1 MSPAQTRRMGL
12 SMLDQDS
19 SGENT
24 LESAVE
30 VFDQSRHRL
39 FGIAYRILGSVAEA
53 EDIVQE
59 AWLRWQ
65 QTDRSAVR
73 NPAGFLTTVATRLAI
88 NVAESARSRRETYVG
103 PWLPEPVDTEADP
116 TLGAERAEALESATL
131 LLLERLRP
139 DQRAAYVLREAFG
152 YSYDEIAEIL
162 EISSVNARQVVSRA
176 KRGVLSERREPV
188 DPAKHREL
196 LSAFVAAAQKGD
208 LAQLERVLAADV
220 VSLSD
225 GAGIV
230 GNAARRPVVGRT
242 PVAKFVRAFSS
253 WWWDGATTSW
263 METNGRPSLLVRR
276 NGEPVALLSIAASA
290 AGIEQ
295 LMWVMV
301 PDKLVRLRGAEPGR

>member
-1 MSPAQTRRMGL
+1 MEL
-12 SMLDQDS
+12 SMPIDEDS
-19 SGENT
+19 SGEDT

-30 VFDQSRHRL
+30 VFDESRHRL
-39 FGIAYRILGSVAEA
+39 FGIAYRMLGSVAEA

-65 QTDRSAVR
+65 QADRSAVR

-88 NVAESARSRRETYVG
+88 NVADSARSRREAYVG

-116 TLGAERAEALESATL
+116 TLGAERDEALESATL

-162 EISSVNARQVVSRA
+162 DISSVNARQIVSRA
-176 KRGVLSERREPV
+176 KRGLLSDRKDPV

-196 LSAFVAAAQKGD
+196 LSAFVAAARGGN
-208 LAQLERVLAADV
+208 LAQLERILAADV

-225 GAGIV
+225 GAGIA
-230 GNAARRPVVGRT
+230 GDAARRPVVGRV
-242 PVAKFVRAFSS
+242 PVAKFVRAFSR
-253 WWWDGATTSW
+253 WWWDGTTTTW
-263 METNGRPSLLVRR
+263 LETNGRPSLLVRR
-276 NGEPVALLSIAASA
+276 DGEPIALLSISASS
-290 AGIEQ
+290 AGIER

-301 PDKLVRLRGAEPGR
+301 PEKLVRVGAVESLR

>member
-1 MSPAQTRRMGL
+1 MPIEQYN
-12 SMLDQDS
+12 
-19 SGENT
+19 SGEDT

-30 VFDQSRHRL
+30 VFDESRHRL
-39 FGIAYRILGSVAEA
+39 FGIAYRMLGSVAEA

-73 NPAGFLTTVATRLAI
+73 NPVGFLTTVATRLAI

-116 TLGAERAEALESATL
+116 TLGAERDEALESATL

-162 EISSVNARQVVSRA
+162 DISSVNARQVVSRA
-176 KRGVLSERREPV
+176 RRSVLSERRDPV

-196 LSAFVAAAQKGD
+196 LSAFVAAARSGD

-225 GAGIV
+225 GAGVV
-230 GNAARRPVVGRT
+230 GNAARRPVLGRV

-253 WWWDGATTSW
+253 WWWDGTTTSW

-276 NGEPVALLSIAASA
+276 NGEPIALLSIAASD

-301 PDKLVRLRGAEPGR
+301 PEKLVRLRGADPGP

>member
-1 MSPAQTRRMGL
+1 MPI
-12 SMLDQDS
+12 DQDDPGQDNP
-19 SGENT
+19 GEGS
-24 LESAVE
+24 LDSAVE
-30 VFDQSRHRL
+30 VFDESRQRL
-39 FGIAYRILGSVAEA
+39 FGVAYRILGSVAEA

-73 NPAGFLTTVATRLAI
+73 NPAGFLTTVATRLSI

-116 TLGAERAEALESATL
+116 ALGAEKAEALESATL

-152 YSYDEIAEIL
+152 YSYDQIAEIL
-162 EISSVNARQVVSRA
+162 EISNVNARQIVSRA
-176 KRGVLSERREPV
+176 KRGVLSDRSEPV
-188 DPAKHREL
+188 DPGKHREL
-196 LSAFVAAAQKGD
+196 LSAFVAAARGGD

-225 GAGIV
+225 GAGV
-230 GNAARRPVVGRT
+230 VATAARRPVVGRV

-253 WWWDGATTSW
+253 WWWDGTTTSW
-263 METNGRPSLLVRR
+263 TETNGRPSLLIRR
-276 NGEPVALLSIAASA
+276 DGEPIALLSISASA
-290 AGIEQ
+290 DGIER

-301 PDKLVRLRGAEPGR
+301 PEKLVRLGEPGR